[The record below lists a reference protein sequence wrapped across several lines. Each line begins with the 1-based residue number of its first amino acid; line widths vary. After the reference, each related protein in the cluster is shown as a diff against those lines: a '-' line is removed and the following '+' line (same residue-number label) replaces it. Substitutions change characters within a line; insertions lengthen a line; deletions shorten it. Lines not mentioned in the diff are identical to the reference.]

1 MPRFE
6 IVRGELLSSYEPH
19 DIEGAKSGQRREGRP
34 MRHFTAMPDASTLI
48 GAALDTTMR
57 PSKGMPSVLAVGGYH
72 VVANVTRALRVDA
85 GAVYYVPPRHTPHR
99 SPKPGELIVVTGSWA
114 RLPSGAHRLDEHGRR
129 VVQWCV
135 GMLGE
140 VAP

>member
-1 MPRFE
+1 
-6 IVRGELLSSYEPH
+6 
-19 DIEGAKSGQRREGRP
+19 
-34 MRHFTAMPDASTLI
+34 MRHFTSMPDTATI
-48 GAALDTTMR
+48 IEAATDTTMR
-57 PSKGMPSVLAVGGYH
+57 PIGGMPSVISAGYQ

-85 GAVYYVPPRHTPHR
+85 GAVYYMPPRHTPHR

-140 VAP
+140 VAA